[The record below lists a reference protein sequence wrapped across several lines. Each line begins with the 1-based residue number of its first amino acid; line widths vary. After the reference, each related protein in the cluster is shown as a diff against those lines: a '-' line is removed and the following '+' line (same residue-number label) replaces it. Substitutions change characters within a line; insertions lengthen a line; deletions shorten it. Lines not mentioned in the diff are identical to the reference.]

1 LPGESQPV
9 VFSVHGAIAEHY
21 KVDPAKLTES
31 HASTIDYL
39 IAATAGWMLG
49 TFGGAL
55 DARHIDASNG
65 KLVGEVTGEVETE
78 EGVLVIRRIHLAMRL
93 VAPEQALET
102 VERVHGLYAMR
113 CPLYR
118 TLHKTIQLT
127 SSFTLEKQEAWLN
140 GSNWNIC
147 WMKRSFEKQRFSN

>member
-1 LPGESQPV
+1 
-9 VFSVHGAIAEHY
+9 
-21 KVDPAKLTES
+21 
-31 HASTIDYL
+31 
-39 IAATAGWMLG
+39 MLG

-78 EGVLVIRRIHLAMRL
+78 DGVLIIRRIHVAMRL
-93 VAPEQALET
+93 VAPEQDLET
-102 VERVHGLYAMR
+102 VERVHGIYATR

-127 SSFTLEKQEAWLN
+127 STFTLEKPEA
-140 GSNWNIC
+140 
-147 WMKRSFEKQRFSN
+147 